1 MKCLVFVS
9 LLLCGC
15 STIIAVDDMI
25 TKRMFDASPYDEYAQ
40 TYGFTNY
47 QDEARK
53 FGRFCHYVEECRQ
66 FVREQYN
73 AQYRIDS
80 MSSVDCMNYD
90 PNNQHFATPRQRQ
103 QFYRSIEY
111 LKCKAVMEKSYAM
124 SKMLLESGNIDA
136 RCGETVMEFVRAAEW
151 LNKSTKIRM
160 HDNCKP
166 NVAITLRWYLGEL

>member
-1 MKCLVFVS
+1 M
-9 LLLCGC
+9 
-15 STIIAVDDMI
+15 AVDDII

-53 FGRFCHYVEECRQ
+53 FGRTCHYVEECRQ

-73 AQYRIDS
+73 AQFRIDS
-80 MSSVDCMNYD
+80 LNWVDCVNYD
-90 PNNQHFATPRQRQ
+90 PDVQHFSTPRHRQ

-111 LKCKAVMEKSYAM
+111 LKCKAVMENSYATT
-124 SKMLLESGNIDA
+124 KTKLESGNIDIK
-136 RCGETVMEFVRAAEW
+136 CGEAVMEYIRAAEW
-151 LNKSTKIRM
+151 LNRPTKIRL

-166 NVAITLRWYLGEL
+166 NVAITLRWYLGES